1 MANRK
6 ANEERCLMRVP
17 VSFKKRVLKI
27 AHDEGV
33 PATTYLETVVLTD
46 DIEDETTSIN
56 NLE

>member
-27 AHDEGV
+27 AREVGI

-46 DIEDETTSIN
+46 GMEDETEAIN
-56 NLE
+56 NME